1 MRKNLCTASVF
12 IALVWCFYMSCVT
25 QVPDWIGVNPSPR
38 LSIFAPIV
46 GTAPLIVEMLVT
58 SAVCTVICIV
68 IGATLAILWKIAS
81 VLCDLLRKVL

>member
-58 SAVCTVICIV
+58 SAVCIV
-68 IGATLAILWKIAS
+68 IGAALAILWKIAS